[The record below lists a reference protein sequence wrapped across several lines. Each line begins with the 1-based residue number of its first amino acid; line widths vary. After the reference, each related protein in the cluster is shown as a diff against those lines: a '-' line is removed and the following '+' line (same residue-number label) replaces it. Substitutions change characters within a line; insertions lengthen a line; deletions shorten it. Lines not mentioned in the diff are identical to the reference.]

1 MEMMEAHMLNEAFI
15 CFKPAFD
22 TTVIKTGMFVM
33 LKRRRTKDAKET
45 TLTLSASITAVRED
59 EILLRIV
66 EVIDADG
73 YYGIEGQRAGDS
85 VKLYPKDVHDN
96 IWEIWPAKSV
106 IPGF

>member
-1 MEMMEAHMLNEAFI
+1 MEMMEAQLLNEAFI

-22 TTVIKTGMFVM
+22 TTAIKTGTFVI
-33 LKRRRTKDAKET
+33 LKRRRTKDAKDT

-66 EVIDADG
+66 EVIDADQ
-73 YYGIEGQRAGDS
+73 YYGLEEFRAGDS
-85 VKLYPKDVHDN
+85 AKLYPKDVNDN